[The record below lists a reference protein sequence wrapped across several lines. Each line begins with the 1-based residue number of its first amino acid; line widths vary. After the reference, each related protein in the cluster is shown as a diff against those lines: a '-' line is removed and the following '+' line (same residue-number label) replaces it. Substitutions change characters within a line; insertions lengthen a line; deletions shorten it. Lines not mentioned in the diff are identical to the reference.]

1 MRQLNNWQNAIYL
14 IGAMLMVVGAG
25 SSVLAWWAAPYI
37 FAVGSIAFVSMQ
49 LQQRYE
55 GNNFVIRR
63 LRRIMILSDVL
74 FLVSAL
80 LMIANTGNF
89 LGLSHLTYIEYVYNK
104 WVVTL
109 LVAAILPDTHHSIDD
124 LLGYLRYRRGDH
136 GLMSLEIAP

>member
-37 FAVGSIAFVSMQ
+37 FAVGSIAFVTMQ

-63 LRRIMILSDVL
+63 LLRIMILSDVL

-109 LVAAILPDTHHSIDD
+109 LVAAILQLYSTHRIDHE
-124 LLGYLRYRRGDH
+124 LKKEAKKL
-136 GLMSLEIAP
+136 